1 MLKFKR
7 WFYISLAIVISFG
20 GGYFLARGFQRK
32 SRFLTEME
40 FLHRLRT
47 FPVGKLTEA
56 GTYYIQLPDGQGLMT
71 LNINVEPR
79 SGVVKDISF
88 GGKGVIFRYKALSK
102 YGVPV
107 AWFATGDGMKQ
118 TTWLDIGLQGRFA
131 QKDGPGVRLYR
142 RIQGKWVS
150 LFGRMHP
157 IPGTNA
163 IEFYYK
169 GSLYGFDR
177 TTCDW
182 ELVKAHKH

>member
-1 MLKFKR
+1 MKFR
-7 WFYISLAIVISFG
+7 AQFYISLAILISFG
-20 GGYFLARGFQRK
+20 GGYFLARGFQGR

-47 FPVGKLTEA
+47 FPVGKLKAA
-56 GTYYIQLPDGQGLMT
+56 GTYYIQLPDRQGLMN
-71 LNINVEPR
+71 LNIDVEPR
-79 SGVVKDISF
+79 SGVVKDVWISGRDVLF
-88 GGKGVIFRYKALSK
+88 EYKASSR
-102 YGVPV
+102 YGMPV
-107 AWFATGDGMKQ
+107 ASLETGDGMKQ
-118 TTWLDIGLQGRFA
+118 TAWVDIGLRGRFVE
-131 QKDGPGVRLYR
+131 KLGPGSRLHR